1 MSGRTGIAALVMTDG
16 AAHARP
22 HCLLDLIEPHGRAQP
37 HSIAL
42 IDDTGTLTWVEML
55 VAVAE
60 MANGL
65 RERGVG
71 SGTVVAAADTMSNE
85 LVSLYFA
92 TAHLGAVLVPLNT
105 NLPAQAL
112 ASHIA
117 RTGPKLVVVGRPH
130 LHLVPA
136 DTDYERILTT
146 GNQSW
151 GRQLRRP
158 ASAVEMVDA
167 PSHLDDPH
175 LIIFTSGTTGVPK
188 AAVLSQR
195 ATWSDANAGALAA
208 GLRATD
214 RLYCYQAPYHTGSWA
229 MIRQYLLVGGSV
241 VISASFDAERAVR
254 SLEQHGCTSVFA
266 VPLML
271 QKLVKAEAFA
281 RADLS
286 AFRHLV
292 FASFDPS
299 LVIAPVAQMFR
310 ERGAANLTLEHI
322 YGMTENSSLIATA
335 RPEFCERDLTS
346 VGIPVP
352 GVSVTIRRSDGAEAQ
367 PGEVAE
373 ICVRSTNLMLGYLD
387 DPDATA
393 EAFRGGWLHTG
404 DLGKLDDMGRLHIVG
419 RLKEMVR
426 TGGVNVY
433 PREVAAVL
441 NQHPAV
447 VDCAVFGV
455 PDGLYD
461 ERLVAAVVSARTDT
475 TAGELIAFVRQHLAG
490 YQTPRQIFFVPE
502 IPKSAAGKTAT
513 AELVSWATET
523 LAGANS

>member
-1 MSGRTGIAALVMTDG
+1 MADG
-16 AAHARP
+16 AALARP
-22 HCLLDLIEPHGRAQP
+22 HCLLDLIEPHGRTQS
-37 HSIAL
+37 HTTAL
-42 IDDTGTLTWVEML
+42 IDDTGTLTW
-55 VAVAE
+55 AE
-60 MANGL
+60 LLRDIAEICSGL
-65 RERGVG
+65 RERGIGRG
-71 SGTVVAAADTMSNE
+71 SIVAVADTMSNE

-105 NLPAQAL
+105 NLPGTAL
-112 ASHIA
+112 ASYLT
-117 RTGPKLVVVGRPH
+117 RTGPKLVLVGQPH
-130 LHLVPA
+130 DHLIPA
-136 DTDYERILTT
+136 DPAYERIVTT
-146 GNQSW
+146 PTRSW

-158 ASAVEMVDA
+158 APAVETINA
-167 PSHLDDPH
+167 ASHGDDPH

-195 ATWSDANAGALAA
+195 ATWSDAYAGALAA

-229 MIRQYLLVGGSV
+229 MIRQYLVIGGSV
-241 VISASFDAERAVR
+241 VISGSFDAERAVR
-254 SLEQHGCTSVFA
+254 SLEKHRCTSVFA

-271 QKLVKAEAFA
+271 QKLVKADAFA
-281 RADLS
+281 DADLS

-299 LVIAPVAQMFR
+299 LVIAPVAQLFR
-310 ERGAANLTLEHI
+310 ERGAARLTLEHI

-335 RPEFCERDLTS
+335 RPEFCESDLTS

-352 GVSVTIRRSDGAEAQ
+352 GVNVTIRRSDGTAAE
-367 PGEVAE
+367 PGQVGE
-373 ICVRSTNLMLGYLD
+373 ICVRSASLMLGYLD
-387 DPDATA
+387 DPAATA

-404 DLGKLDDMGRLHIVG
+404 DLGQLDDRGWLHIVG

-433 PREVAAVL
+433 PREVAAIL

-455 PDGLYD
+455 PDGHYD
-461 ERLVAAVVSARTDT
+461 ERLVAAVVLAGPDT
-475 TAGELIAFVRQHLAG
+475 TAGELIAFVRRRLAG
-490 YQTPRQIFFVPE
+490 YQTPRQILFVPE

-513 AELVSWATET
+513 AELVTWATAT